1 MISSEI
7 QVVARAIAETATH
20 HPGVLQKVV
29 PMFVGMTALAH
40 REMLLYVLDIEM
52 AYLDRPPYSPEIE
65 STSCSD

>member
-29 PMFVGMTALAH
+29 PMFVGMTALGH
-40 REMLLYVLDIEM
+40 REMLLYVMGLEMEFLD
-52 AYLDRPPYSPEIE
+52 
-65 STSCSD
+65 